1 MKNNNYSAYDI
12 YIYKTGF
19 QIHSICSCGYID
31 SFIPAL
37 CHFICFIPAIYLSL
51 DIYHSFLFVVDFGG
65 CLCACSNSLLF
76 HHSDNLLA
84 LIPVGVSSKKKRK
97 KATTTFIWS
106 RRHDLWVISSVLG
119 YIDFS
124 SHIVYHLYI
133 FFFYHLLILFDCRQK
148 WTHFCIAPTHQ
159 QLDFTRIVT
168 RMRERQQ

>member
-12 YIYKTGF
+12 YIHKTGF

-84 LIPVGVSSKKKRK
+84 LIPVGVSSKKKNAK
-97 KATTTFIWS
+97 KQQQHLFDPEDMT
-106 RRHDLWVISSVLG
+106 
-119 YIDFS
+119 YES
-124 SHIVYHLYI
+124 SHRCSAILI
-133 FFFYHLLILFDCRQK
+133 SLLILSIICTYFFFIICL
-148 WTHFCIAPTHQ
+148 FSLIADKSEHIFASHPHISSST
-159 QLDFTRIVT
+159 LRAL
-168 RMRERQQ
+168 